1 MKFSFDQLRLKVLF
15 IFSFILLNSCSKDSE
30 NPAETT
36 VTVSTSDFLKTMDE
50 NPINGQSIGTV
61 SGSTNEGSVT
71 FSITEQDPAGAFS
84 IDASSGEL
92 KVADETIFDFEINP
106 ILTGNIKISNGNVS
120 ENSLV
125 IIYLNDIEDDNIFDG
140 RISLKTQAELNDF
153 GANNYTHITGQ
164 LVIGDRYGL
173 GFSDITELSPL
184 SSLISVGENLY
195 ISGNQNLTNLNG
207 LDNLEYVGSHLNIFD
222 NPSLN
227 SLAELNKLK
236 TVTMDFNIYQ
246 NQILSNLDGLAIK
259 HIGGILNI
267 NYNPSLTN
275 IQGLSELIIVGS
287 IKINSNPQLTSLKG
301 FENITE
307 VSTLSI
313 NNNDILPN
321 MEGLEN
327 LTHINKV
334 LSIGYCNLFTN
345 LNELQNVSSNT
356 ITEIYITYNNALQSM
371 AALSNFQA
379 AERIIISNN
388 PSLVNLQG
396 LENMQSANE
405 IYIYENA
412 SITDLSGLN
421 NLTTA
426 NYLSIGDNP
435 NLSSIT
441 GLENLNTILSSF
453 FIQKNPLLTNM
464 DSLNNLDIIGND
476 LNITENMSLTNLCG
490 LQTVVEN
497 NGPGGPYNVYGN
509 GYNPTRQDILDGNCS
524 L

>member
-1 MKFSFDQLRLKVLF
+1 MKILPNPLFSIVFSFFIIALF
-15 IFSFILLNSCSKDSE
+15 NSCNSDDEVQS
-30 NPAETT
+30 AIT
-36 VTVSTSDFLKTMDE
+36 VNAADFSATIDE
-50 NPINGQSIGTV
+50 NPSEGQILGILE
-61 SGSTNEGSVT
+61 GSTSQGSVS
-71 FSITEQDPAGAFS
+71 FSITEQSVNGAFE
-84 IDASSGEL
+84 INASTGEL
-92 KVADETIFDFEINP
+92 RVVNPALFDFETNP
-106 ILTGNIKISNGNVS
+106 ILTGTVKVSNGEKF
-120 ENSLV
+120 ENALV
-125 IIYLNDIEDDNIFDG
+125 IIYLQDIDDDNIFDG
-140 RISLKTQAELNDF
+140 RIWLKTQAELNDF

-164 LVIGDRYGL
+164 LIIGERYAMEY
-173 GFSDITELSPL
+173 SDITDLTPL
-184 SSLISVGENLY
+184 SALISIGENLY
-195 ISGNQNLTNLNG
+195 ISENQNLTNLNG
-207 LDNLEYVGSHLNIFD
+207 LHNLEYVGSHLNIFE
-222 NPSLN
+222 NPSLT
-227 SLAELNKLK
+227 SLAGLNKLT

-246 NQILSNLDGLAIK
+246 NQILPNLDGLAVK

-267 NYNPSLTN
+267 NYSPALTS
-275 IQGLSELIIVGS
+275 IQGLSELITVGS
-287 IKINSNPQLTSLKG
+287 IKIDSNPQLTSLKG
-301 FENITE
+301 LENITE
-307 VSTLSI
+307 VSALSI
-313 NNNDILPN
+313 NNNDVLPN

-334 LSIGYCNLFTN
+334 LSISYCNLFTN

-388 PSLVNLQG
+388 TSLVNLQG

-426 NYLSIGDNP
+426 NYLSIEDNP

-441 GLENLNTILSSF
+441 GLENLYTIQSSI
-453 FIQKNPLLTNM
+453 FIEKNPLLTNL
-464 DSLNNLDIIGND
+464 DALNNLNTIGKD
-476 LNITENMSLTNLCG
+476 LEIMENIALTNLCG

-497 NGPGGPYNVYGN
+497 NGPGNIYKVNGN
-509 GYNPTRQDILDGNCS
+509 AYNPTRQDILDGNCS